1 MTRQMLSLHWKA
13 ARWGLLPWVV
23 VAFGFPFMVVS
34 RLQPEHVDGSQAL
47 WQPLLS
53 LGSLLPLVA
62 AAAGATVAL
71 TAWSWDHRQGHV
83 YALALPVTR
92 SRYASTKFLVGLLLA
107 AIPAVA
113 LAGGGM
119 LAAATVELPDLV
131 RAYPAALALKFYL
144 ASITAYGVLFALAA
158 GTMRTAVIVL
168 SAAVGTIFFG
178 DPLLQLTAGVIPSLE
193 GILMSDLLV
202 DAMTRPW
209 SPFQVFFGNW
219 FLFDV

>member
-1 MTRQMLSLHWKA
+1 MIRQMLSLHWKA

-23 VAFGFPFMVVS
+23 AAFGIPFLIVS
-34 RLQPEHVDGSQAL
+34 KLDAQHLDGSTAL

-53 LGSLLPLVA
+53 FSSLFPLVA

-107 AIPAVA
+107 AIPAVT
-113 LAGGGM
+113 LAAGGM
-119 LAAATVELPDLV
+119 LAASTVDLPELV
-131 RAYPAALALKFYL
+131 RAYPGALALKFYL
-144 ASITAYGVLFALAA
+144 ASLTTYGIIFALAS
-158 GTMRTAVIVL
+158 GTMRTAVAVL
-168 SAAVGTIFFG
+168 SVAAATVFFG
-178 DPLLQLTAGVIPSLE
+178 DPLVDLAAVIVPSLE
-193 GILMSDLLV
+193 GVQVNDLLF
-202 DAMTRPW
+202 DTMTGDG
-209 SPFQVFFGNW
+209 SPFQVYFGNW